1 MATTPFLTARYLG
14 VLQTTRDPRAR
25 VQDGVELLP
34 TLVHGCHHASVTAV
48 VGGRLDVRAAS
59 DLTSQRADQLQDEL
73 DQGPCLQ
80 AVRTGH
86 SVVARDLRI
95 ETRWLRWC
103 AAAVDELP
111 VRSVL
116 SVLLVA
122 SRRPIATL
130 NLYSDTV
137 NGLAEVDIAFL
148 HTLAE
153 PLADAVLSERTGADQ
168 LGPAA

>member
-1 MATTPFLTARYLG
+1 MATPTFVTARYLG
-14 VLQTTRDPRAR
+14 ALQSPRAPR
-25 VQDGVELLP
+25 TRLQDGIGLLP
-34 TLVHGCHHASVTAV
+34 SLVAGCHHASVTTV
-48 VGGRLDVRAAS
+48 TGGRLQVRVAS
-59 DLTSQRADQLQDEL
+59 DGASRRADQLQDEL

-86 SVVARDLRI
+86 SVVARDLRT

-103 AAAVDELP
+103 SAAVDELP

-122 SRRPIATL
+122 SRLPVATL

-137 NGLAEVDIAFL
+137 SGLAAVDLAL
-148 HTLAE
+148 VHTLGGA
-153 PLADAVLSERTGADQ
+153 LADVLLDELTGVAR

>member
-1 MATTPFLTARYLG
+1 MATNPFVTTRYLG
-14 VLQTTRDPRAR
+14 ALQTARDPRAR
-25 VQDGVELLP
+25 LQDGVELLP
-34 TLVHGCHHASVTAV
+34 TLVDGCHHASVTTVA
-48 VGGRLDVRAAS
+48 GGRLEVRASS
-59 DLTSQRADQLQDEL
+59 DRTSRRADQLQDEL

-86 SVVARDLRI
+86 SVVTRDLRT

-122 SRRPIATL
+122 SRLPVATL
-130 NLYSDTV
+130 NLYSDTAS
-137 NGLAEVDIAFL
+137 GLSAVDLAL
-148 HTLAE
+148 VHTLAA
-153 PLADAVLSERTGADQ
+153 PLVDVLLDELTAAR